1 MKRVKKQPHFFLNLE
16 ETRAT
21 QGTDKKIEISKKEI
35 DSSVEIT
42 KILEWFFENLF
53 KRNLTKMKYA

>member
-16 ETRAT
+16 ETRST

-42 KILEWFFENLF
+42 KIL
-53 KRNLTKMKYA
+53 

>member
-42 KILEWFFENLF
+42 KIL
-53 KRNLTKMKYA
+53 